1 MLDFTQK
8 NSGTIG
14 TIVRFS
20 DVFTAA
26 LAHKLTGTVRIK
38 HDETLT
44 DICLSQGNPVLV
56 VTDNAEDQHRLGVIL
71 TELELSPAAAVEA
84 ACAVQAQQSGDERKP
99 IGKILIE
106 FGDANE
112 QSIRQ
117 AILHQTSHRLAALFA
132 LEEGAWQ
139 ATSAVVPL
147 AEAHGIAMQGWP
159 FLLPALKH
167 HASENE
173 LRDVSEALLGKSV
186 KLKGALPNLDI
197 LGFDSADKE
206 LISLIEK
213 PRKPDQLERAI
224 KNRRSVRSVL
234 KLLGL
239 CGNLELLPVKEG
251 IPISSTVRIK
261 VQKSS
266 MPLPKAVSSSDGSAT
281 KESTGSQR
289 PRSSVSSTSSRRPRS
304 SLSGKA
310 AGGSSPAAREIK
322 RVHEKLNDLNYF
334 QLLEVREDT
343 SFREIRLRYTTLSKK
358 YHPDAIGP
366 NQPAEVK
373 EMARAIAVKL
383 NAAYSTLGNEESR
396 KKYQASLTGAGVAKV
411 GQDSGQLESARVKF
425 EMGNSLLRKGD
436 FQRARDYF
444 HFAMAND
451 PNNGVYKAYYA
462 WAIFSDRSKSKHAS
476 LESAYP
482 LMRTAAAA
490 CQDHVNVQFYAG
502 KVFQA
507 QGDKE
512 RAKASFERVLK
523 LQPGHDGATAAIKMV
538 ETGAKEKEQ
547 DSESKPESAKEKL
560 SKLFRR

>member
-8 NSGTIG
+8 NSGTLG

-26 LAHKLTGTVRIK
+26 LAHKLTGTIRVK
-38 HDETLT
+38 HGEILT
-44 DICLSQGNPVLV
+44 DICLNQGNPVLV
-56 VTDNAEDQHRLGVIL
+56 ATDDSEDANRLGIIL
-71 TELELSPAAAVEA
+71 TELELSPSAAVEA
-84 ACAVQAQQSGDERKP
+84 ACAVQEQQSEDERTTL
-99 IGKILIE
+99 GKILID

-117 AILHQTSHRLAALFA
+117 AILHQTSHRLASLFA

-139 ATSAVVPL
+139 ATSGVVPV
-147 AEAHGIAMQGWP
+147 AEANGIAMQGWP

-186 KLKGALPNLDI
+186 KLRGTLPNLDI

-251 IPISSTVRIK
+251 VPISSTVRIK
-261 VQKSS
+261 VQKSA
-266 MPLPKAVSSSDGSAT
+266 MPSPQPVSNSEDSPSRSSSS
-281 KESTGSQR
+281 SQR
-289 PRSSVSSTSSRRPRS
+289 PRTSASSKVSKRPRS
-304 SLSGKA
+304 SLSNKA
-310 AGGSSPAAREIK
+310 GSANSPAAREIK
-322 RVHEKLNDLNYF
+322 RVFEKLNDLNYF
-334 QLLEVREDT
+334 QLLEIREDT

-383 NAAYSTLGNEESR
+383 NAAYSTLGDEEKR
-396 KKYQASLTGAGVAKV
+396 KKYQASLTGAGVAKA

-462 WAIFSDRSKSKHAS
+462 WAIFSDRSKSKAAS
-476 LESAYP
+476 TESAYP

-512 RAKASFERVLK
+512 RAKASLERVLA
-523 LQPGHDGATAAIKMV
+523 LQPGHDGATSALRALD
-538 ETGAKEKEQ
+538 TGVKEK
-547 DSESKPESAKEKL
+547 SEETQSKPESAKEKL